1 MITILAFI
9 LGIVGTYQI
18 IKGLDDAIDFG
29 IRFGGLR
36 LGVGVF
42 LFIIALLLMRA

>member
-9 LGIVGTYQI
+9 LGIVGIYQV

-36 LGVGVF
+36 LGVGGV
-42 LFIIALLLMRA
+42 LFIIALLMIKT